1 MFNLSFLVV
10 DCSKRAKL
18 ERRRQKL
25 QGNQRRKASF
35 ARRNRR
41 AKVFV
46 RTQPSNHTRFGER
59 HLKIVFWGV
68 RGSIPAPLTKEQ
80 IQAKIIAAVMRIQSR
95 DIINSDARQKFLSTL
110 PGYIFGTTGSNTP
123 CIQLVAK
130 DGNHIIFDAGT
141 GLRVMAKKA
150 VPPEDRHYSILF
162 SHMHW
167 DHIQG
172 FPFFDPLFN
181 PKTKIDIYSPFPD
194 FEKNFKNQ
202 MKAPFFPVDFEAVK
216 DRVKFIT
223 IQPGKEFNIGNVKFN
238 CCKMSHPGDSYAY
251 SAVEDG
257 KKIVYA
263 TDVELYLN
271 SSNYENEVKS
281 VFGDAD
287 IAILDSQYTMK
298 EAIDKIQ
305 WGHSPFSYAVDFAA
319 QMGISKIFLF
329 HHEPEHDDKKLDSIL
344 QAARWYAKFIA
355 QTAVKVNLAIEGS
368 EIEL

>member
-1 MFNLSFLVV
+1 
-10 DCSKRAKL
+10 
-18 ERRRQKL
+18 
-25 QGNQRRKASF
+25 
-35 ARRNRR
+35 
-41 AKVFV
+41 
-46 RTQPSNHTRFGER
+46 
-59 HLKIVFWGV
+59 
-68 RGSIPAPLTKEQ
+68 
-80 IQAKIIAAVMRIQSR
+80 
-95 DIINSDARQKFLSTL
+95 
-110 PGYIFGTTGSNTP
+110 
-123 CIQLVAK
+123 
-130 DGNHIIFDAGT
+130 
-141 GLRVMAKKA
+141 MAKKA
-150 VPPEDRHYSILF
+150 VPPENRHYSILF

-257 KKIVYA
+257 KKFVYA

-344 QAARWYAKFIA
+344 QAARWYAKFIV